1 VHRAPAL
8 HVVDPDTIHHLSEP
22 TLTLAGNTR
31 DATIFKG
38 KTLSLL
44 HPVMMVSLL
53 AFSVNTAL
61 KGFAWRRQRTIG
73 DDISALKKTM
83 PKVEAEAGEEVTA
96 DPALLALQSEID
108 GLTAERKQL
117 ASEGPRDKHFSQG
130 AMLAFLG
137 TTFAIEVRK
146 DDMI

>member
-1 VHRAPAL
+1 MVE
-8 HVVDPDTIHHLSEP
+8 S
-22 TLTLAGNTR
+22 NN
-31 DATIFKG
+31 IFYE
-38 KTLSLL
+38 
-44 HPVMMVSLL
+44 
-53 AFSVNTAL
+53 FNEI
-61 KGFAWRRQRTIG
+61 R
-73 DDISALKKTM
+73 
-83 PKVEAEAGEEVTA
+83 EAGEEVTA